1 MRDELIYN
9 GNMQDTGIIV
19 LTREQ
24 MMDLCSIFAVARNWY
39 SDQAIK
45 YHKKN
50 LHESSF
56 MKEYHK
62 ATGFYYEVIE
72 PQWFDTSEE
81 KQ

>member
-24 MMDLCSIFAVARNWY
+24 MMHLCTIFAVARNTY
-39 SDQAIK
+39 SDRAVK
-45 YHKKN
+45 YHRDN
-50 LHESSF
+50 LHESPF
-56 MKEYHK
+56 MEEYHK
-62 ATGFYYEVIE
+62 ATELFYEVIE
-72 PQWFDTSEE
+72 PQWFDTLEE